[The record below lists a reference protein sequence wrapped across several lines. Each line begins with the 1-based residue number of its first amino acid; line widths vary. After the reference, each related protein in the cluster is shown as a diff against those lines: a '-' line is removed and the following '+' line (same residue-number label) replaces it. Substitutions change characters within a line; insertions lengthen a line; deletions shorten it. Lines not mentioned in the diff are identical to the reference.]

1 MPYLITTSANAEHQ
15 ARFRTKMLLIWKPIS
30 CKLIK
35 SGILFRP
42 TSPRLIQQPG
52 VLSSSQLGQPR
63 EMWQA
68 VFLPMLLQV
77 SKPLEKTERR
87 SIMIY
92 RVVASEDLQRG
103 FILQKEKYRTSTKMI
118 QVSHPSFPTTDL
130 TDLLRALVGLR
141 PLGIP
146 KGDAC
151 HWKDARNLTDSSCA
165 NNLITLFPVDNHYVY
180 I

>member
-1 MPYLITTSANAEHQ
+1 
-15 ARFRTKMLLIWKPIS
+15 
-30 CKLIK
+30 
-35 SGILFRP
+35 
-42 TSPRLIQQPG
+42 
-52 VLSSSQLGQPR
+52 
-63 EMWQA
+63 
-68 VFLPMLLQV
+68 
-77 SKPLEKTERR
+77 
-87 SIMIY
+87 MIFY
-92 RVVASEDLQRG
+92 HYNS
-103 FILQKEKYRTSTKMI
+103 FLQKEALEESTHNILLKRFQYYLLIGGLPEAINNYLADRNMVRVRQTHRDIHNLYRIDASQYDEEHKLSLPEKVVFSGRLVI
-118 QVSHPSFPTTDL
+118 QVSHPSFSTTDL